1 VRRVGGRLLQLV
13 PTTVGA
19 LVLVFFL
26 MRVLPGDPA
35 AAMLGTNA
43 TPEAV
48 ADLRSQL
55 GLDRPLYQQFV
66 DYAVGLA
73 HLDFGR
79 SLAVRT
85 PVGTLLAQAI
95 LPTLLLT
102 LCGSAVSVVV
112 GVPLGVLAALKRGT
126 WLDYVASVGA
136 LLGLSI
142 PVFVWGVLLLLAFTL
157 QWPVLPSAGAGDTPA
172 DVVRSLILPSVATGF
187 FQVGLIARIARSSLL
202 SVLNNDYVRTARAK
216 GLAPT
221 AVIIGHALRNALI
234 PVLTVIGLNIGT
246 LLGGAVVAETVF
258 TRPGLGR
265 LILDAI
271 FARDYPV
278 IQGVMIVSVV
288 LVVVLNLV
296 TDLLYSVA
304 DPRVRV

>member
-1 VRRVGGRLLQLV
+1 MRRIGSRLLQLV

-43 TPEAV
+43 TPQAV

-55 GLDRPLYQQFV
+55 GLDRPLYAQFV
-66 DYAVGLA
+66 DYVVGLA

-79 SLAVRT
+79 SLAVRA
-85 PVGTLLAQAI
+85 PVSALLGQAV

-102 LCGSAVSVVV
+102 LGGTLVSVVV
-112 GVPLGVLAALKRGT
+112 GVPLGMLAALKRRT
-126 WLDYVASVGA
+126 WLDYMASTGA
-136 LLGLSI
+136 LLGISI
-142 PVFVWGVLLLLAFTL
+142 PVFVWGVLLLLAFSL
-157 QWPVLPSAGAGDTPA
+157 QWPILPSAGAGDTPV
-172 DVVRSLILPSVATGF
+172 DVARSLILPSIATGF

-202 SVLNNDYVRTARAK
+202 AVLNNDYVRTARAK
-216 GLAPT
+216 GLAPL
-221 AVIIGHALRNALI
+221 AVLGAHAMRNALI
-234 PVLTVIGLNIGT
+234 PVVTVIGLNAGT

-278 IQGVMIVSVV
+278 IQGVMILSVV
-288 LVVVLNLV
+288 LVVLLNLI
-296 TDLLYSVA
+296 TDLVYTAV
-304 DPRVRV
+304 DPRVRA

>member
-1 VRRVGGRLLQLV
+1 VRRLGGRLLQLV

-43 TPEAV
+43 TPQAV

-55 GLDRPLYQQFV
+55 GLDRPLYEQFV
-66 DYAVGLA
+66 DYVVGLA
-73 HLDFGR
+73 QLDFGR

-85 PVGTLLAQAI
+85 PVSTLLAQAL

-102 LCGSAVSVVV
+102 LGGTLVSVVL
-112 GVPLGVLAALKRGT
+112 GVPLGILAALKRRT
-126 WLDYVASVGA
+126 WLDYLASTGA
-136 LLGLSI
+136 LLGLSV

-157 QWPVLPSAGAGDTPA
+157 QWPILPSAGAGDTPVGVA
-172 DVVRSLILPSVATGF
+172 RSLILPCIATGF
-187 FQVGLIARIARSSLL
+187 FQVGLIARITRSSLL

-216 GLAPT
+216 GLGPSG
-221 AVIIGHALRNALI
+221 VVLGHALRNALI
-234 PVLTVIGLNIGT
+234 PVVTVIGLNTGT

-278 IQGVMIVSVV
+278 IQGVMIISVV
-288 LVVVLNLV
+288 LVVLLNLL
-296 TDLLYSVA
+296 TDLVYSAA
-304 DPRVRV
+304 DPRVRA